1 MAFCPRPLSAIRYLI
16 EKLWLHKSRQKKTN
30 KEKDI
35 PHEARPLSRPDSPP
49 PDTKVPGKELLNS
62 HAPVTT
68 TSESTRANKRDP
80 SDIDPLGL
88 TLIHRPADAHVDIIF
103 VHGLGGSSLR
113 TWSYERDVKNLWLP
127 WLGDEEGLSNARIF
141 TFGYD
146 ANYAQSA
153 APLSILDFAKTLLF
167 NMKGYHDEGR
177 EDGKAIGDLPLI
189 FVAHSMGGLVVKKA
203 YIMGKLDQCYSPIIS
218 KTHGML
224 FLGTPHRGSNFASTL
239 NTILRLAPTIG
250 TKLYVSELD
259 RNSLSIV
266 DINEHFRYVCSDL
279 DLVSFYETL
288 HTIIPPGIKAMVVK
302 KESAVLGYP
311 QEMATAL
318 IADHN
323 RISKYRSRDD
333 ANYKSV
339 KDALRNIVQRAIAK
353 GHSNTA
359 AKPPTPILSSMKSIF
374 GIQNMGEDPG
384 TAHEQILPGSCGWI
398 LEKEWFRDWV
408 ADITVDLSVLWLTGL
423 PGSGKT
429 TLSSFLVHNLGERN
443 ATISCQYYFFGAG
456 QREAHTTAHFLRSI
470 AFQIAETQNDFR
482 SRLID
487 LHQQT
492 GAVFDSWNHATIWEK
507 IFEGILF
514 QAKLD
519 QSLIWILDGVDEA
532 ESPTAIVKF
541 VSKIRTLTPTRVLLV
556 SRETEELA
564 MAMTVDGC
572 RIHHKEIQIDDTAK
586 DIQLFVSHSLR
597 NTLLDEKSRTYI
609 TDKIISD
616 ASGSFLWVKL
626 VMEHIKNSWHTDID
640 LKKALN
646 TIPED
651 MQRMYERMVD
661 TISDQPQ
668 NRIYIVAEILTWVLC
683 ASIPLNI
690 KELAEALKAR
700 FGNFTDLRTTINLI
714 CGGFITVT
722 NSTVTVIHE
731 TAREFLISGRTN
743 SPISIDIQQGHMRI
757 ARVCMEYLS
766 HSKWKTEL
774 AAIHETRE
782 PDAGN
787 PYFDVPFLS
796 YAVTYWAYHVHN
808 SEEPGLQLDVLEFL
822 SQSALVWVYAVSLT
836 RNLQAI
842 VYSAQYLRVY
852 AEKLEQRMTQTSSI
866 DSNASRTQELIQWSN
881 ALIRLVGH
889 FGSHIIEAPS
899 AIYRQTIPFFNHA
912 SILAREFQHLGQNSI
927 QILGISPRNWE
938 DCLARVTMGYNET
951 AAKVVCKDRFFI
963 TLLDSSGTLVVWDA
977 VTCLE
982 TMRLYHGEWITSIK
996 AAKARNL
1003 LASAGIHSIRIWDI
1017 NQGTEICSIPR
1028 ASESIVISLAFRS
1041 NDTELLYADDS
1052 FTIKCIDLDSRE
1064 EKQILE
1070 AISTSESEYGPPRG
1084 IVFSPDSR
1092 RVAVVHPRRPLQI
1105 WRINHGKNPKQF
1117 IRKKAINKHNWGGK
1131 DIINSPGKIVW
1142 RPDSSGILALYP
1154 GMLLIDWN
1162 VDDDTQT
1169 EYSHIIAHEM
1179 VLSLDGKWLLTSDH
1193 NDLLSIWSTDSF
1205 RLIYQL
1211 KYEGIV
1217 RDVSFSPDSRRIYD
1231 IRDTICNIWEPPVL
1245 QLLDNCERR
1254 HISSEMMA
1262 LPRNGDRV
1270 PVTALICGN
1279 DLPYYCAG
1287 REDGSVIMYEARSAK
1302 RLRKLYG
1309 HSNTASVVLIV
1320 WSLSQRYI
1328 ASADDEGRV
1337 IAKRLRPPT
1346 AQAPQKWAVYGLIDL
1361 QQSGPVSQLLFSISE
1376 EFLLVSSQES
1386 DEVWST
1392 KSKEKLWHVNHE
1404 KKTQHR
1410 RWMNHP
1416 RDSDL
1421 LVCIE
1426 RGEQHLY
1433 TWNGLGMI
1441 SLGRRHMSSM
1451 KRGDD
1456 SLEDN
1461 NNDEYSNIGF
1471 NDPNEPLV
1479 ALETLGNVF
1488 QIGYR
1493 YFVIEMVLTHGFNP
1507 NARFHSNLPRRLEVI
1522 DFGCTQ
1528 PQRRGLIQLS
1538 SQIRW
1543 LVGIIQR
1550 QLVFFNHQYWLC
1562 TWEFDTDE
1570 NSYQKHFFLPRNWI
1584 FPETLDLAR
1593 VDQFGNLLCPMDG
1606 EIAVIQSGIRI

>member
-1 MAFCPRPLSAIRYLI
+1 MAFCPRPLSAIRYMI
-16 EKLWLHKSRQKKTN
+16 EKLGLNKSRKKKRN

-35 PHEARPLSRPDSPP
+35 PRETGSSSSPGSPP
-49 PDTKVPGKELLNS
+49 PDTQALGKELLNS
-62 HAPVTT
+62 HALVTT
-68 TSESTRANKRDP
+68 PNESTRANKRDL

-88 TLIHRPADAHVDIIF
+88 TLIHRPADAQADIIF

-127 WLGDEEGLSNARIF
+127 WLCGEEGLSNARIF

-146 ANYAQSA
+146 ANFAQSA

-167 NMKGYHDEGR
+167 NMKGYHDKGR
-177 EDGKAIGDLPLI
+177 EDSKAIGDLPLI

-203 YIMGKLDQCYSPIIS
+203 YIMGKLDQCYPPIIS

-288 HTIIPPGIKAMVVK
+288 HTTIPPGIKAMVVK

-311 QEMATAL
+311 QEIATAL

-323 RISKYRSRDD
+323 RISKFRSRDD

-339 KDALRNIVQRAIAK
+339 KDALRNIVQRATVK
-353 GHSNTA
+353 GPSNIA
-359 AKPPTPILSSMKSIF
+359 AKPPTSILSNIKSML
-374 GIQNMGEDPG
+374 GVQNMGEDPG
-384 TAHEQILPGSCGWI
+384 TVNEHILPGSCDWI
-398 LEKEWFRDWV
+398 LEKEWFRNWI
-408 ADITVDLSVLWLTGL
+408 ADNTVDLS
-423 PGSGKT
+423 
-429 TLSSFLVHNLGERN
+429 
-443 ATISCQYYFFGAG
+443 YYFFGAG

-470 AFQIAETQNDFR
+470 ACQIAETQDDFR
-482 SRLID
+482 SGLID

-492 GAVFDSWNHATIWEK
+492 GAEFESWNHITIWGK

-519 QSLIWILDGVDEA
+519 RSLIWILDGLDEA
-532 ESPTAIVKF
+532 ESLETIVKL
-541 VSKIRTLTPTRVLLV
+541 VSKIKTLTPIKVLLV

-564 MAMTVDGC
+564 MAMAVDGC
-572 RIHHKEIQIDDTAK
+572 RIHHKEIQIEDTAK
-586 DIQLFVSHSLR
+586 GIQLFVSNSLL
-597 NTLLDEKSRTYI
+597 NTLLNEKTRMYI

-616 ASGSFLWVKL
+616 ASGSFLWAKL
-626 VMEHIKNSWHTDID
+626 VMENIKNSWHTDID
-640 LKKALN
+640 MKKALN

-651 MQRMYERMVD
+651 MQRMYERMAD
-661 TISDQPQ
+661 TMADQPRNQ
-668 NRIYIVAEILTWVLC
+668 IHMVAEILTWVLC
-683 ASIPLNI
+683 AFKPLNV
-690 KELAEALKAR
+690 KELAEALKAG

-722 NSTVTVIHE
+722 NTTVTIIHE
-731 TAREFLISGRTN
+731 TARRFLISGSIN
-743 SPISIDIQQGHMRI
+743 SPISIDVQQGHMRI

-774 AAIHETRE
+774 AAIHETTE
-782 PDAGN
+782 GN
-787 PYFDVPFLS
+787 PYSDVPFLS
-796 YAVTYWAYHVHN
+796 YAITYWAYHVNN
-808 SEEPGLQLDVLEFL
+808 SEEPGLQRDVLEFL

-842 VYSAQYLRVY
+842 VHSAQYLRIY
-852 AEKLEQRMTQTSSI
+852 AEKLEQRVTETSSI
-866 DSNASRTQELIQWSN
+866 DSNSSRTQELLQWSS

-889 FGSHIIEAPS
+889 FGSHIIEVPS
-899 AIYRQTIPFFNHA
+899 AIYRQIIPFFNDA
-912 SILAREFQHLGQNSI
+912 SILAREFQHLGRNSI

-938 DCLARVTMGYNET
+938 DCLARVAMGYNET
-951 AAKVVCKDRFFI
+951 AAKVICKDRFFI
-963 TLLDSSGTLVVWDA
+963 TLLDSSGILIVWDA

-982 TMRLYHGEWITSIK
+982 IMRLYHSEWITSIK
-996 AAKARNL
+996 VAKSRNL
-1003 LASAGIHSIRIWDI
+1003 LATAGTQTIRVWDI
-1017 NQGTEICSIPR
+1017 NQGQEICSIPR
-1028 ASESIVISLAFRS
+1028 TSESIVISLAFRS
-1041 NDTELLYADDS
+1041 NDTELLIADDS
-1052 FTIKCIDLDSRE
+1052 FTIKCIDMDLKE

-1070 AISTSESEYGPPRG
+1070 AISTSESEYGPPRD

-1092 RVAVVHPRRPLQI
+1092 RVAVVHPRRPLEI
-1105 WRINHGKNPKQF
+1105 WRINHGKNPKEF
-1117 IRKKAINKHNWGGK
+1117 VRKRAINKHSWGGK
-1131 DIINSPGKIVW
+1131 DIINSPGKISW
-1142 RPDSSGILALYP
+1142 KPDSSGILALYP

-1162 VDDDTQT
+1162 LDDDTQT

-1179 VLSLDGKWLLTSDH
+1179 VLSLDGKLLLTSDH
-1193 NDLLSIWSTDSF
+1193 NSLLSIWSTDSF

-1217 RDVSFSPDSRRIYD
+1217 RDIAFSPDSRRIYD
-1231 IRDTICNIWEPPVL
+1231 IRDTICNIWEPPAL
-1245 QLLDNCERR
+1245 QLLENSGRR
-1254 HISSEMMA
+1254 HISSETMV
-1262 LPRNGDRV
+1262 LPSNDNRV
-1270 PVTALICGN
+1270 PVTALICGD
-1279 DLPYYCAG
+1279 DLPYYCTG
-1287 REDGSVIMYEARSAK
+1287 KEDGSVIIYETRSAK

-1309 HSNTASVVLIV
+1309 HSNTASVVLIA

-1346 AQAPQKWAVYGLIDL
+1346 AQAPQKWTVYAFIDR

-1376 EFLLVSSQES
+1376 EFLLISSLEI

-1392 KSKEKLWHVNHE
+1392 KSKEKLWHVHRE
-1404 KKTQHR
+1404 KEAQHR

-1416 RDSDL
+1416 RDSNL

-1433 TWNGLGMI
+1433 TWSGLDMVSLCTRHI
-1441 SLGRRHMSSM
+1441 SLTKS
-1451 KRGDD
+1451 GDD
-1456 SLEDN
+1456 FLKN
-1461 NNDEYSNIGF
+1461 NNKEDEYSNNGF
-1471 NDPNEPLV
+1471 GDLNEPPV
-1479 ALETLGNVF
+1479 VLETLGSVF

-1493 YFVIEMVLTHGFNP
+1493 YLVLEMVLTHGFNP

-1522 DFGCTQ
+1522 DFGGTQ
-1528 PQRRGLIQLS
+1528 PQRRSLIQLS
-1538 SQIRW
+1538 IQISW
-1543 LVGIIQR
+1543 LVGVIQR

-1570 NSYQKHFFLPRNWI
+1570 NSYQKHFFLPRSWI

-1593 VDQFGNLLCPMDG
+1593 VDQFGNLLWPMDG